1 MNVLNTLKFL
11 LLLASLFS
19 SFALGAQCDPDIESP
34 TLVCDAD
41 VPVNLQG
48 VGAFYLDVSTLV
60 EDAYDN
66 CDADLD
72 LSYSIDGGISY
83 TTGLLSL
90 DCDDLGVQT
99 IWLQVSDDAGNTNIC
114 FVNITVE
121 SPSLPSLACND
132 QVVVA
137 LSADG
142 ETDLGLDAILEGS
155 YEVCSTSDLE
165 FSYTLDNGPAVFED
179 IVPLNCADVGEH
191 IVAIIVTDE
200 SGNSN
205 ACWST
210 VTVVDKLNPWMS
222 CLDSVEVELNEDGL
236 VNVLPEILIDTIFD
250 NCASEGLQYDLSIA
264 GIISGSSLELNCDFV
279 GENLINILVEDLSGN
294 SASCQT
300 YIVVTDPLATCEV
313 IEVSGN
319 VFFDSNQNCT
329 LDDSEGG
336 PEGWEVG
343 LRQPNSGVVRHFF
356 TDATGKYT
364 ASLYSNTTTDA
375 NLELFLPFA
384 AGNIQPCGSTYTLDI
399 PANNSIESADFPVFL
414 QEDCPLL
421 AVDIATDRLRFC
433 SEATYHVNYCNYSN
447 LLVENSF
454 LEITLDE
461 GQSFVSAELPVSSI
475 NGHTYSFDLG
485 DIPSARCN
493 SFSLTVETS
502 CTGILGQTECIE
514 AHIYPAVICD
524 EVDPLW
530 TGASI
535 DVEAI
540 CEDDEVRFEIQ
551 NIGTGSM
558 ADELQFLIVEDVVMY
573 MSDTFEVDP
582 QEIFNITVPANGSTW
597 RLEAQQEPGH
607 PGMFQPVAWME
618 GCGGLNTPGQIN
630 LFPTNKNDYF
640 RSVFCLETSGAYD
653 PNDKQGFP
661 LGLTDEHLIRP
672 NESLDYL
679 IRFQNTGTDTAFLVI
694 IRDTLDQ
701 DLVPTSVR
709 PGSSSH
715 PYTFEALG
723 DGIIQFTF
731 DNIMLP
737 DSNVNEAASHGFVR
751 FKIDQLPDLPMGT
764 QITNEAAIY
773 FDFNAPVITNQTLH
787 TIEENMISSTIN
799 TDIFP
804 SAEIIVAPNPFRESV
819 EFDLKGLTTANGL
832 IRLYDSTGRLI
843 KSMTFDQNK
852 FSIQEALTNPGVYFY
867 EIILENQWLA
877 SGKLIK
883 E

>member
-1 MNVLNTLKFL
+1 MNVQNTLKFL
-11 LLLASLFS
+11 LLLAGFFS
-19 SFALGAQCDPDIESP
+19 SFSLEAQCDPDVESP
-34 TLVCDAD
+34 TLVCDVD
-41 VPVNLQG
+41 VPVILTGGSLN
-48 VGAFYLDVSTLV
+48 FDVAILV

-66 CDADLD
+66 CDANLD

-83 TTGLLSL
+83 STGLLSL
-90 DCDDLGVQT
+90 DCDDIGTQT
-99 IWLQVSDDAGNTNIC
+99 IWLQVSDDASNTNVC
-114 FVNITVE
+114 FVDIIIE
-121 SPSLPSLACND
+121 SPSLPSLVCND

-142 ETDLGLDAILEGS
+142 GVELGLDAILEGS
-155 YEVCSTSDLE
+155 YGTCNTSDLE
-165 FSYTLDNGPAVFED
+165 FSYTVDNGPANFED
-179 IVPLNCADVGEH
+179 FVSFDCTDIGEH
-191 IVAIIVTDE
+191 IVAITVADE
-200 SGNSN
+200 FGNTNS
-205 ACWST
+205 CWSE
-210 VTVVDKLNPWMS
+210 VTVVDKLSPWIS
-222 CLDSVEVELNEDGL
+222 CLDSIEVELNEDGL
-236 VNVLPEILIDTIFD
+236 VNIFPEILIDTIFD
-250 NCASEGLQYDLSIA
+250 NCASEGFQYDLTIA
-264 GIISGSSLELNCDFV
+264 DILTGSSLELNCDFV

-294 SASCQT
+294 NASCQT
-300 YIVVTDPLATCEV
+300 YIILTDPLAACEV
-313 IEVSGN
+313 IEISGR

-329 LDDSEGG
+329 LEDSENG
-336 PEGWEVG
+336 PDGWEVG
-343 LRQPNSGVVRHFF
+343 LRQSNSGVVRHFL
-356 TDATGKYT
+356 TDADGNYAATLYNNST
-364 ASLYSNTTTDA
+364 ASTNTV
-375 NLELFLPFA
+375 ELFLPLA
-384 AGNIQPCGSTYTLDI
+384 ASNIQSCGSNYTLDI
-399 PANNSIESADFPVFL
+399 PDNNILESANFPVFL

-433 SEATYHVNYCNYSN
+433 SEAIYRVNYCNYSN
-447 LLVENSF
+447 LLVQNSF
-454 LEITLDE
+454 LEITLDQ
-461 GQSFVSAELPVSSI
+461 GQSFVSSELPVSGI
-475 NGHTYSFDLG
+475 NGNTYSFDLG
-485 DIPSARCN
+485 DIPSAECQ
-493 SFSLTVETS
+493 SFSITVETN
-502 CTGILGQTECIE
+502 CTGVIGQTECIE

-582 QEIFNITVPANGSTW
+582 QEIYNITVPANGSTW

-618 GCGGLNTPGQIN
+618 GCGGLNTTGQIN
-630 LFPTNKNDYF
+630 LFPTNNNNYF
-640 RSVFCLETSGAYD
+640 RSVFCLETTGAYD

-661 LGLTDEHLIRP
+661 YGLTDEHLIRP
-672 NESLDYL
+672 NQSLEYL
-679 IRFQNTGTDTAFLVI
+679 IRFQNTGTDTAFLVY

-701 DLVPTSVR
+701 DLVPASVR

-715 PYTFEALG
+715 PYTFVALG
-723 DGIIQFTF
+723 DGVIQFTF

-737 DSNVNEAASHGFVR
+737 DSNVNEVASHGFVR
-751 FKIDQLPDLPMGT
+751 FKIDQLPDLPPGT

-787 TIEENMISSTIN
+787 TIEENIISSTIN

-804 SAEIIVAPNPFRESV
+804 IAEIVIAPNPFMDVV
-819 EFDLKGLTTANGL
+819 EFELKGLSNVNGF
-832 IRLYDSTGRLI
+832 IKLYDSTGRLM
-843 KSMTFDQNK
+843 KSSTFDQNK
-852 FSIQEALTNPGVYFY
+852 FKLNAAFPKPGVYFY
-867 EIILENQWLA
+867 EIFQEGQWLG